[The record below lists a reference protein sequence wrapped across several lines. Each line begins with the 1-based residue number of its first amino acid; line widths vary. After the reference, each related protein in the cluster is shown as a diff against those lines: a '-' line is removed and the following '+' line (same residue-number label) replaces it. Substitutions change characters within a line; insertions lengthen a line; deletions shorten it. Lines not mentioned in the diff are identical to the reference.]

1 MTAATSAIKPDRSKR
16 VLVFVTIGSGGTE
29 QVTAP
34 TLSGGRVT
42 WRRVTT
48 VTRGN
53 HLSRLEVLYAATAVK
68 RGRLRFT
75 FPSMKGWL
83 SWSVVQA
90 PGRLVQTGT
99 SISQSPLTGGRV
111 TSLSVSLPAR
121 PTGVVIAGFTS
132 GQTGDMLAVSPAATL
147 ANGHSSY
154 LTTESQFARTRSQS
168 ASWTHLAHA
177 MAIVTELR

>member
-1 MTAATSAIKPDRSKR
+1 MKTRCRSALIVGALAAAIAIPANSLAGSVALSARPHVKALTSGGFDATPTSRRTSTMTAATSAIKPDRSKR

-111 TSLSVSLPAR
+111 TSLS
-121 PTGVVIAGFTS
+121 
-132 GQTGDMLAVSPAATL
+132 
-147 ANGHSSY
+147 
-154 LTTESQFARTRSQS
+154 
-168 ASWTHLAHA
+168 
-177 MAIVTELR
+177 